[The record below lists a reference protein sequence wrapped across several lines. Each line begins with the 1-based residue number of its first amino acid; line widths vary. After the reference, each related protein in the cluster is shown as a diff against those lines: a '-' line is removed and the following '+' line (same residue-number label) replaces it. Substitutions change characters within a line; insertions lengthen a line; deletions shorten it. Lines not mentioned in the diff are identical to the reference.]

1 MADLTSVKKLSLS
14 EIDEMILL
22 LDNSVHGR
30 DNRKHPRKGVK
41 VPLLYMFKS
50 ATGELKKDPEQP
62 INPSFFVDMSKGGA
76 GVLTGRRYNEKDQ
89 FYAMGVGDTKRF
101 TMWLEVKNIRREG
114 NQYRYGCKILELK
127 ITA

>member
-1 MADLTSVKKLSLS
+1 MAKFDSVKKLSLS

-30 DNRKHPRKGVK
+30 DNRKNARKSVK

-50 ATGELKKDPEQP
+50 ATGDFKKDPDQP
-62 INPSFFVDMSKGGA
+62 ISPSYFVDMSKGGA

-89 FYAMGVGDTKRF
+89 FHAMGVGDTKRF
-101 TMWLEVKNIRREG
+101 TMWLEVMNVRREG
-114 NQYRYGCKILELK
+114 NQYRFGCKILELK
-127 ITA
+127 ITK